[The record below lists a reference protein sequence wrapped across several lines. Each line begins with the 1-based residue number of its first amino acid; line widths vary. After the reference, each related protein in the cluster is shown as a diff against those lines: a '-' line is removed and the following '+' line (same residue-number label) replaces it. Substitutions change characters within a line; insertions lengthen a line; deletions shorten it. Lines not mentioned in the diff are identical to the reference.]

1 MTSML
6 STLRR
11 LASRRMLFCLLAGF
25 SSGLPL
31 YVVMQLLPAWLR
43 DQGVDLGKIGLM
55 SLVGFP
61 YTWKFVWSP
70 VLDRYSPPLGRR
82 RGWSLL
88 TQLLCALGIAA
99 LGWFDPAVGLGAIT
113 AIAGL
118 VAFASATQDIVLDA
132 WRRELLHDDELGFGS
147 AVWVNAYRI
156 AGLVPGSLALILADH
171 LPWSSVYPIVA
182 AFMLVGLL
190 ATWMAP
196 EVEDAPPPPTSL
208 ADAIVTPFREF
219 FGRGG
224 LRGSFTLL
232 AFMFLYK
239 LGDTMAVALATP
251 FYLDLGFTKTDIGT
265 VSKLVGLSAT
275 VVGGL
280 IGGAIMARI
289 GMRRSLQWFG
299 VAQMVPIA
307 GFAWL
312 AHVGPSVPVL
322 AGVVAAENLG
332 IGMGTT
338 ALVAFLQQATHK
350 KFSATQFALFSSF
363 VALPRTLAG
372 ATSGYLATAL
382 GWPTFFVVCTALAVP
397 GLLLVPFVAR
407 KEPEV
412 LPQDVPAA

>member
-1 MTSML
+1 MTSDTPTWRKL
-6 STLRR
+6 I
-11 LASRRMLFCLLAGF
+11 SRRMLFCMLAGF

-31 YVVMQLLPAWLR
+31 YVVLQLLPAWLR

-70 VLDRYSPPLGRR
+70 LLDRYAPPLGRR
-82 RGWSLL
+82 RGWALL
-88 TQLLCALGIAA
+88 MQLACALGIAA
-99 LGWFDPAVGLGAIT
+99 LGFCDPKVSLT
-113 AIAGL
+113 AISAIAAL
-118 VAFASATQDIVLDA
+118 VAFGSATQDIVLDA

-147 AVWVNAYRI
+147 ALFVNAYRV

-171 LPWSSVYPIVA
+171 LPWSTVYPIVG
-182 AFMLVGLL
+182 AFMLVGVL
-190 ATWMAP
+190 ATAVAP
-196 EVEDAPPPPTSL
+196 EVEDPHPPPTSL
-208 ADAIVTPFREF
+208 LDAIVSPFREF
-219 FGRGG
+219 YARGG
-224 LRGSFTLL
+224 LRGSSTLL

-239 LGDTMAVALATP
+239 LGDVMATALATP

-265 VSKLVGLSAT
+265 VSKLVGLTAT
-275 VVGGL
+275 VIGGL
-280 IGGAIMARI
+280 LGGAIMARI

-299 VAQMVPIA
+299 VAQMVPIV

-312 AHVGPSVPVL
+312 AQVGPSIPVL
-322 AGVVAAENLG
+322 ACVVAAENLG

-363 VALPRTLAG
+363 VALPRMLAG

-382 GWPTFFVVCTALAVP
+382 GWPTFFVMCTALALP
-397 GLLLVPFVAR
+397 GLALVGVVAPR
-407 KEPEV
+407 EP
-412 LPQDVPAA
+412 AR

>member
-1 MTSML
+1 MTSDTPTWRKL
-6 STLRR
+6 I
-11 LASRRMLFCLLAGF
+11 SRRMLFCMLAGF

-31 YVVMQLLPAWLR
+31 YVVLQLLPAWLR

-70 VLDRYSPPLGRR
+70 LLDRYAPPLGRR
-82 RGWSLL
+82 RGWALL
-88 TQLLCALGIAA
+88 MQLACALGIAA
-99 LGWFDPAVGLGAIT
+99 LGWCDPKVSLT
-113 AIAGL
+113 AISAIAAL
-118 VAFASATQDIVLDA
+118 VAFGSATQDIVLDA

-147 AVWVNAYRI
+147 ALFVNAYRV

-171 LPWSSVYPIVA
+171 LPWSTVYPIVG
-182 AFMLVGLL
+182 AFMLVGVL
-190 ATWMAP
+190 ATAVAP
-196 EVEDAPPPPTSL
+196 EVEDPHPPPTSL
-208 ADAIVTPFREF
+208 LDAIVSPFREF
-219 FGRGG
+219 YARGG
-224 LRGSFTLL
+224 LRGSSTLL

-239 LGDTMAVALATP
+239 LGDVMATALATP

-265 VSKLVGLSAT
+265 VSKLVGLTAT
-275 VVGGL
+275 VIGGL
-280 IGGAIMARI
+280 LGGAIMARI

-299 VAQMVPIA
+299 VAQMVPIV

-312 AHVGPSVPVL
+312 AQVGPSIPVL
-322 AGVVAAENLG
+322 ACVVAAENLG

-363 VALPRTLAG
+363 VALPRMLAG

-382 GWPTFFVVCTALAVP
+382 GWPTFFVMCTALALP
-397 GLLLVPFVAR
+397 GLALVGVVAPR
-407 KEPEV
+407 EP
-412 LPQDVPAA
+412 AR